1 MDSYCIASLSYVCVR
16 VQKWEPRTGVMYMQM
31 ECDRGLCNNV
41 VIGASGGSTGMRAR
55 AMASGARDDD
65 AARGAS
71 GASMR
76 VRCGFCFIAFDGSTV
91 RAIGMRL
98 GWMIDADCRCEK

>member
-1 MDSYCIASLSYVCVR
+1 
-16 VQKWEPRTGVMYMQM
+16 
-31 ECDRGLCNNV
+31 
-41 VIGASGGSTGMRAR
+41 MRAR
-55 AMASGARDDD
+55 ANGYGARDDD

>member
-1 MDSYCIASLSYVCVR
+1 MD
-16 VQKWEPRTGVMYMQM
+16 T
-31 ECDRGLCNNV
+31 
-41 VIGASGGSTGMRAR
+41 AR
-55 AMASGARDDD
+55 ATTTR
-65 AARGAS
+65 RGAS